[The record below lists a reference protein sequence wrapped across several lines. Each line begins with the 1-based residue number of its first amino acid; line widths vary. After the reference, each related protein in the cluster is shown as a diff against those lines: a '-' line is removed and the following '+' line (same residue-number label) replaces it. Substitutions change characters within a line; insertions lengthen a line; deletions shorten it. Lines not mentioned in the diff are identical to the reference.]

1 MTRRPKRHT
10 LTRTTSIG
18 TTVEVEYT
26 HEDDDLVRITSYR
39 RRYPGDDRYRNRMK
53 HMVGKRCTLTQLTGK
68 GEKCPTT

>member
-18 TTVEVEYT
+18 TTVEVVYT
-26 HEDDDLVRITSYR
+26 HEDDGLARILSYR
-39 RRYPGDDRYRNRMK
+39 RKHPGDERFRRRED

-68 GEKCPTT
+68 GEKCPTN